1 MFLKLVGF
9 FAVLFLLF
17 ISVFVLKWMK
27 VMKGIKFYKAQG
39 AAIVP
44 GATRFIVGNQI
55 DTMKI
60 AKRKMVSK
68 KPMKRYL
75 SMLVESIPGLD
86 SEEVSSVNHKLIV
99 YAPLGRI
106 MLIVSDPEMVQ
117 DLFLTKN
124 KVFDKAGD
132 MAKNMEVLFG
142 NTFLFSKGGPIWK
155 SKR

>member
-1 MFLKLVGF
+1 MFLRLLGILVVF
-9 FAVLFLLF
+9 FLLF
-17 ISVFVLKWMK
+17 MSVFVLRWRK

-60 AKRKMVSK
+60 AKKKMVSK

-75 SMLVESIPGLD
+75 SQLVEMIPGLD

-99 YAPLGRI
+99 YAPLGKI
-106 MLIVSDPEMVQ
+106 MLIVSDPDMVQ

-124 KVFDKAGD
+124 KVIDKAGD
-132 MAKNMEVLFG
+132 LAKSMEVLFG
-142 NTFLFSKGGPIWK
+142 NTFLFSKGGPVWK

>member
-1 MFLKLVGF
+1 
-9 FAVLFLLF
+9 
-17 ISVFVLKWMK
+17 
-27 VMKGIKFYKAQG
+27 
-39 AAIVP
+39 
-44 GATRFIVGNQI
+44 
-55 DTMKI
+55 
-60 AKRKMVSK
+60 
-68 KPMKRYL
+68 
-75 SMLVESIPGLD
+75 MLVESIPGWE
-86 SEEVSSVNHKLIV
+86 SEEVSAVSHKLIV